1 MPSLDPHSTSHSSS
15 SCTPRNY
22 PAGTPNGECVYLRA
36 PLRSNRDR
44 NTGKIYPEQ
53 RKSK

>member
-1 MPSLDPHSTSHSSS
+1 MIH
-15 SCTPRNY
+15 TPRVIPHP
-22 PAGTPNGECVYLRA
+22 PALRA